1 MVTPHPA
8 DVVLTPDAVTGGTSS
23 RGEVTLSGPAP
34 AGGLAVTLSSNRTAV
49 AEVTTPVR
57 VAEGQLSAPF
67 DVTTKPVTQTAQ
79 VEITATRAGVSQ
91 KRQLTVD
98 PAPIALSSLSFEPS
112 AVNERVQVKVTVSL
126 SGPAPAGGI
135 EVELLSSNEGLARVP
150 PSISVA
156 AGQSSANFSFRSR
169 KCPPAI

>member
-1 MVTPHPA
+1 MTCRA
-8 DVVLTPDAVTGGTSS
+8 ASGAASAGVVLTPDAVTGGTSS

-67 DVTTKPVTQTAQ
+67 DFTTKPVTQTAQ

-91 KRQLTVD
+91 KRQLTVE
-98 PAPIALSSLSFEPS
+98 AS
-112 AVNERVQVKVTVSL
+112 
-126 SGPAPAGGI
+126 
-135 EVELLSSNEGLARVP
+135 
-150 PSISVA
+150 
-156 AGQSSANFSFRSR
+156 QS
-169 KCPPAI
+169 